1 MSTIPASQIVQVL
14 PNVISAGGTAIVL
27 NGVMLTKSSRVPTGQ
42 VMSFATAAGVG
53 SFFGLS
59 SVEYQQAII
68 YFNGYNLSSQL
79 PGSLLVY
86 RYTENNVPAFIKSGQ
101 IQTLTLA
108 QVQAI
113 SGSLTVTMDNYP
125 RTATINL
132 SSATSYSAAG
142 ALIQSALNA
151 ADPTEATVTA
161 AIAPGTASF
170 SASIADDIMTV
181 TNVTSGIIYPGAV
194 LSGTGV
200 TAGTQVADQLTGT
213 TGGVGTYSVSI
224 AHNLPNST
232 TVTAS
237 YGLMTVSAVA
247 SGTVSVGQTVTGTG
261 VTAGST
267 VTALGTGTGLTGTY
281 IVQYTQTVASESMT
295 TTATPLVVSYDS
307 VSGSFYFTSGISGS
321 ASVAAYAT
329 GAISA
334 ALLLTSATG
343 ATLSQG
349 ANGVTPGA
357 AMAALTQLTQNWASF
372 WTNFD
377 PDDGAGNT
385 NKLAFAAW
393 TSSQNNRYIYVCWDS
408 DPNPTTQTPAT
419 TSLGYLCGLNGNN
432 YSGVHLVY
440 DPQNTGLAPFAAGY
454 VASLNFG
461 ATNGRTTAAFR
472 VQNGLAATVT
482 NAQVAA
488 NLLSNGY
495 NFLGAYA
502 TANQGFIF
510 YYNGSISG
518 PFQWL
523 DSFANQIYMNSQF
536 QLDLIELLTT
546 VNSVPYNAAGYAL
559 IQAACQSTIN
569 QMLNFGAIRAGVP
582 LSSLQA
588 ADVNYL
594 AGFRIDDVLFAQ
606 GWYFVV
612 QPATPQ
618 VRQARQ
624 TPTCY
629 FFYMDGQSVQQL
641 TLNSLELA

>member
-1 MSTIPASQIVQVL
+1 MSTIPVAQIVNVI
-14 PNVISAGGTAIVL
+14 PNVISAGGTALVL
-27 NGVMLTKSSRVPTGQ
+27 NGVMLTKNVRVPTGQ
-42 VMSFATAAGVG
+42 VMSFVSALTVG
-53 SFFGLS
+53 AFFGLTS
-59 SVEYQQAII
+59 PEYAQAQI
-68 YFNGYNLSSQL
+68 YFNGYQLSSQL
-79 PGSLLVY
+79 PGAMLVA
-86 RYTENNVPAFIKSGQ
+86 RYTENNVSAWLHSGQ
-101 IQTLTLA
+101 IATLTIA
-108 QVQAI
+108 QLQAI

-125 RTATINL
+125 RTASINL
-132 SSATSYSAAG
+132 SAATSYSAAG
-142 ALIQSALNA
+142 ALIQTALNT
-151 ADPTEATVTA
+151 ADPTEASVTA
-161 AIAPGTASF
+161 AIAPATSSF

-181 TNVTSGIIYPGAV
+181 TNVASGTIYPGAI

-200 TAGTQVADQLTGT
+200 TAGLQVADQLTGT
-213 TGGVGTYSVSI
+213 TGGIGTYSVSMSQ
-224 AHNLPNST
+224 NLPNST
-232 TVTAS
+232 TITAS
-237 YGLMTVSAVA
+237 YGLMTVSAVS
-247 SGTVSVGQTVTGTG
+247 SGTVSVGQTLTGTG
-261 VTAGST
+261 VTAGT
-267 VTALGTGTGLTGTY
+267 AVTALGTGTGLTGTY
-281 IVQYTQTVASESMT
+281 VVQYTQTVASET
-295 TTATPLVVSYDS
+295 ITATATPLVVSYDS
-307 VSGSFYFTSGISGS
+307 QSGAFYFTSGVTGS

-329 GAISA
+329 GAIAPS
-334 ALLLTSATG
+334 LFLTSATG

-349 ANGVTPGA
+349 ANGQTPGA
-357 AMAALTQLTQNWASF
+357 FMSNLILQTQNWASF
-372 WTNFD
+372 WTIFD

-385 NKLAFAAW
+385 NKLAFCQW
-393 TSSQNNRYIYVCWDS
+393 TNAQNNRYIYICWDA
-408 DPNPTTQTPAT
+408 DPNQTTQTPAT
-419 TSLGYLCGLNGNN
+419 TSLGYLCGTGGNN
-432 YSGVHLVY
+432 YSGTHLVY

-518 PFQWL
+518 PFGWL
-523 DSFANQIYMNSQF
+523 DSYANQIYMNSQF
-536 QLDLIELLTT
+536 QLDLIELLVT

-559 IQAACQSTIN
+559 IQAACMSTIN

-594 AGFRIDDVLFAQ
+594 AGYRIDDVLFAQ
-606 GWYFVV
+606 GWYFLVE
-612 QPATPQ
+612 PATPQ

-629 FFYMDGQSVQQL
+629 FFYMDGQSVQTL
-641 TLNSLELA
+641 TLSSIELA

>member
-1 MSTIPASQIVQVL
+1 MSTIPASQIVNVI

-27 NGVMLTKSSRVPTGQ
+27 NGVMLTKNVRVPTNQ
-42 VMSFATAAGVG
+42 VMSFVNAVAVG
-53 SFFGLS
+53 AFFGLAS
-59 SVEYQQAII
+59 AEYAQAQI
-68 YFNGYNLSSQL
+68 YFNGYQLSSQL
-79 PGSLLVY
+79 PGSMLVA
-86 RYTENNVPAFIKSGQ
+86 RYTENNVPAWLKSGQ
-101 IQTLTLA
+101 ISTLTLA
-108 QVQAI
+108 QLQAV

-125 RTATINL
+125 RTASINL
-132 SSATSYSAAG
+132 SSATSYTAAG

-151 ADPTEATVTA
+151 ADPTEASVTA
-161 AIAPGTASF
+161 AIAPATASF

-181 TNVTSGIIYPGAV
+181 TSLTSGTIYPGAV

-200 TAGTQVADQLTGT
+200 TSGLQVADQLTGT

-224 AHNLPNST
+224 SQNLPNST
-232 TVTAS
+232 TITAS

-247 SGTVSVGQTVTGTG
+247 SGTVSVGQTATGTG
-261 VTAGST
+261 VTAGT
-267 VTALGTGTGLTGTY
+267 IVTAYGTGTGLTGTY
-281 IVQYTQTVASESMT
+281 VVQYTQTVTSET
-295 TTATPLVVSYDS
+295 ITLTATPLVVTYDS
-307 VSGSFYFTSGISGS
+307 TSGSFYLTSGVSGS

-334 ALLLTSATG
+334 NLLLTSATG

-349 ANGVTPGA
+349 ANGTTPGA
-357 AMAALTQLTQNWASF
+357 FMTQLTQLTQNWASF

-393 TSSQNNRYIYVCWDS
+393 TSSQNNRYIYICWDT

-419 TSLGYLCGLNGNN
+419 TSLGYLCGINGNN
-432 YSGVHLVY
+432 YSGIHLVY
-440 DPQNTGLAPFAAGY
+440 DPNNTGLAPFAAGY

-518 PFQWL
+518 PFGWL

-546 VNSVPYNAAGYAL
+546 VNSIPYNSAGYAL
-559 IQAACQSTIN
+559 IQAACQGTIQ

-606 GWYFVV
+606 GWYFLV

-624 TPTCY
+624 TPVVY

-641 TLNSLELA
+641 TLNSVELA